1 MKLLL
6 KEQVLLEDLNDNE
19 LEKIAAIAQIL
30 EFKKGESLFT
40 EKEKTKGLYLIK
52 SGKVEISKLT
62 SDGWRQTLAA
72 LSQGHFFGEL
82 SILENRQHEAAA
94 VASESTVIILLT
106 KEGFEKLEK
115 EDSAVAF
122 KIIKKIALVM
132 CKNLR
137 RMNDKFLNALINY

>member
-1 MKLLL
+1 MDISL
-6 KEQVLLEDLNDNE
+6 KNQVLLEDLQDSE
-19 LEKIAAIAQIL
+19 LDKITAIAQVL
-30 EFKKGESLFT
+30 EFRKGDTIFR
-40 EKEKTKGLYLIK
+40 EKENTKGLYLIK

-62 SDGWRQTLAA
+62 QDGWRQTLAA
-72 LSQGHFFGEL
+72 LSDGQFFGEL

-94 VASESTVIILLT
+94 AASETTVIILLT

-115 EDSAVAF
+115 DDAAIAF
-122 KIIKKIALVM
+122 KIIKRIALVM